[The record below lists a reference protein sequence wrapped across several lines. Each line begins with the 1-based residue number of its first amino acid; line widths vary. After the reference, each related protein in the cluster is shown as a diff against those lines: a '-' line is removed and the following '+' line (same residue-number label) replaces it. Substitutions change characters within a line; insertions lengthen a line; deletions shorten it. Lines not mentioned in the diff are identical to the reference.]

1 MFGEENAC
9 SQLSTI
15 VAGSNTTPPMN
26 RMTATPFS
34 STCRKQGLWLTALLA
49 VLLGGFFGWQHFAPV
64 TVADGW
70 SFRVYLDGIP
80 HVSALAKDREGALY
94 ISKELGNGRG
104 ILFSRAADASLTQIV
119 VGLSKPDGLVAFR
132 EGIVISQEE
141 GDLPVLWLHGGQMDT
156 LFQGRS
162 VEGLATD
169 GQSLYAVEDRKGDGR
184 LLRFDPLTRVLT
196 VLRSGLSEAEGVAIC
211 PDGQLFYAEKG
222 KRWVKRW
229 QANGADVLVLEQL
242 NAPGFL
248 MCNDEGLWITE
259 DATHRARLL
268 LLDRTGSLQTI
279 LSGLHSGQ
287 TVLSLA
293 PGHLLLAEQ
302 GRGRVLEVE
311 RLPIPSR

>member
-1 MFGEENAC
+1 MSANG
-9 SQLSTI
+9 L
-15 VAGSNTTPPMN
+15 
-26 RMTATPFS
+26 TATLFS
-34 STCRKQGLWLTALLA
+34 SSRRTQGLWLTALLA
-49 VLLGGFFGWQHFAPV
+49 VLVGGLFGWQHFAPV
-64 TVADGW
+64 TAANGW

-80 HVSALAKDREGALY
+80 HVSALAKDRQGALY

-104 ILFSRAADASLTQIV
+104 ILFSRAADGSLTQAV

-132 EGIVISQEE
+132 DGIAISQEG
-141 GDLPVLWLHGGQMDT
+141 GDLPVLWRHDGQMET

-169 GQSLYAVEDRKGDGR
+169 GQSLYAIEDRPGDGR
-184 LLRFDPLTRVLT
+184 LLRFDPLTRALT

-211 PDGQLFYAEKG
+211 PDGQLFYTEKG

-229 QANGADVLVLEQL
+229 QAEGADVLVLEQL

-268 LLDRTGSLQTI
+268 LLDRSGSLQTV
-279 LSGLHSGQ
+279 LSGLRSGQ
-287 TVLSLA
+287 TVLPLA

>member
-1 MFGEENAC
+1 MLGEENA
-9 SQLSTI
+9 SNQLSTI
-15 VAGSNTTPPMN
+15 VAGSNTTSSTN
-26 RMTATPFS
+26 RMTATLFS
-34 STCRKQGLWLTALLA
+34 SLRRARGLWLA
-49 VLLGGFFGWQHFAPV
+49 VLAAVLVGGFFGWQHFAPV

-70 SFRVYLDGIP
+70 SFRVYIDGIA
-80 HVSALAKDREGALY
+80 HVSALAKDRDGALY
-94 ISKELGNGRG
+94 ISKELSHEQG
-104 ILFSRAADASLTQIV
+104 ILFSRAADGSLTQAV

-132 EGIVISQEE
+132 DGVAISQEG
-141 GDLPVLWLHGGQMDT
+141 GDLPVLWLHGGQMEI

-162 VEGLATD
+162 VEGLASD

-229 QANGADVLVLEQL
+229 QADGADVLVLEQL

-279 LSGLHSGQ
+279 LSGLRSGQ

>member
-1 MFGEENAC
+1 
-9 SQLSTI
+9 
-15 VAGSNTTPPMN
+15 
-26 RMTATPFS
+26 MTATLFS
-34 STCRKQGLWLTALLA
+34 SSHRARGLWLA
-49 VLLGGFFGWQHFAPV
+49 VLVAVLVGGFFVWQHFAPV

-70 SFRVYLDGIP
+70 SFRVYLDGIA
-80 HVSALAKDREGALY
+80 HVSALAKDRDGALY
-94 ISKELGNGRG
+94 ISKELSHEQG
-104 ILFSRAADASLTQIV
+104 ILFSRAADGSLTQAV

-132 EGIVISQEE
+132 DGVAISQEG
-141 GDLPVLWLHGGQMDT
+141 GDLPVLWLHGGQMEV

-162 VEGLATD
+162 VEGLASD

-222 KRWVKRW
+222 KHWVKRW
-229 QANGADVLVLEQL
+229 QADGADDVLVLGQL

-279 LSGLHSGQ
+279 LSGLRSGQ

-311 RLPIPSR
+311 RLPVPSR